1 MPSQQL
7 QWVVV
12 PTGIRKEG
20 SRTIASASIAIQ
32 PRLEDTSPA
41 WKTLSSW
48 PDMIDWPA
56 LLGKT
61 TLGIEV
67 NATTIAS
74 ANVVRVSTPSTKA
87 WKALFD
93 GSTPVKPYE
102 MRNLTTHRV
111 FSFPVL
117 GVSAAL
123 SKVLDVMAKEYPDAA
138 PSVDAMEVPPSSS
151 NIKAVGST
159 QVKLPKIVDDLLDLI
174 PTGDDDLRLKTLETT
189 FEEQAAFV
197 STMRERPEQ
206 PPTKSIEQGP
216 LPIAVQTPEQ
226 MVFNPIPGDTPK
238 IALLQAEVFHM
249 ARQTSLP
256 TTEPGG
262 RKLQRAK
269 RAAITRPT
277 IDFHQALGATREY
290 PSVMRALGI
299 VLDIEFDLPNGTP
312 PTGTIRAKVT
322 LPPDVV
328 LSTKVSTPR
337 TAYEMTTAGNP
348 AYWRF
353 LPRPATGSD
362 IKDGMLCMDNPA
374 MFGITQIDVDA
385 TALKTMNFLRGI
397 RLWTGKT
404 AGKTRERRD
413 AEPPSVRGTGL
424 SLVRHKRGVRFAANI
439 LRNTKNHNAAVQ
451 NQEVTLYADDVMRGF
466 RLDVW
471 DDVSNTWRSLMQR
484 NASYTMLKDP
494 SASITNVVEEGT
506 MSMGAT
512 RPIDTASAPI
522 NDVYA
527 HEVIAQWE
535 GWSLVVPRIGRYIDT
550 DDKLSTTTPN
560 ANNSSSPD
568 AAFEYKMETLFSVPK
583 GSLPRLRYGR
593 TYRLR
598 ARIADIT
605 GRGLPLDA
613 IDPAST
619 ACTTSGVLYQRWDP
633 VVSPTIALV
642 KKPVEGESLERLVI
656 RTYNDGDVGA
666 EPPCTETST
675 RQLFPPVAAVEI
687 AERHGKLDSSPTGPM
702 RADLYATLASKT
714 AAGTSDI
721 PFQWYKRVVTLQ
733 NGPGGTQ
740 QRIVTLQELGAPN
753 VEPASEA
760 DRATGI
766 RYPITPVD
774 TAMVTPYLP
783 DPMARGIV
791 LAGVPGLAAGQLR
804 EITLNGENAAAIA
817 SSQGVVT
824 VTFDPDSSWPDIRS
838 ILLRLAEGSG
848 APTWDAATRTLS
860 VFLPKG
866 EQAWVTLGSTVGDTQ
881 ADAMQAMALHGLWG
895 RYTNAGHGAAK
906 LQALARG
913 LGWLVTPGR
922 TVHLVHATQRPLTN
936 PANKN
941 MPKPKRDFGATWAD
955 VEFPLIEVHGRTT
968 QKIDMLAEWEM
979 DVDDIL
985 EQAPVRQK
993 QGALA
998 FEQHIEERTATTI
1011 AHTMR
1016 HEFGDTKHR
1025 MVTYKPLATTRFREY
1040 MPSAIALDT
1049 NKLTRLGSG
1058 PEVNVLSTKRPDP
1071 PKVLYCVPSFAWPNE
1086 TKTMVDGEVRSIRKG
1101 GGIRVYLDRPWYSSG
1116 NGELLGVILY
1126 TGKTFTPKA
1135 KSQGPAQESPNPSN
1149 TAKTTTPSTS
1159 FDGSTGVE
1167 ATVFINKQPSKDF
1180 SGSLVE
1186 ADLKHELFSSSLL
1199 TDLLGSGPVDIPEAF
1214 TNYVTQWGLDPIW
1227 LSKPTP
1233 SDNSPRIGNFIDPDA
1248 VHQSVSLEELGPKFR
1263 FAVVGFKPQFDPE
1276 RKLWFCDIA
1285 ISPGESYYPF
1295 IRMALVRFQPNSLAD
1310 AKTGNDVFVST
1321 VVQSDFCQIAPDREA
1336 IVKVESDATKVS
1348 ITVIGNTYRMNSAGH
1363 AGSEIE
1369 VTIEERTG
1377 GAASTADLAWTPI
1390 LTQRI
1395 DRVHAANA
1403 WMGMVQ
1409 LGKPANATMRVVI
1422 KEYEVLQSDPTG
1434 KARETSL
1441 GSKTSNSGDVSLT
1454 VDKRIVYADV
1464 LPLG

>member
-32 PRLEDTSPA
+32 PRLEDASPA
-41 WKTLSSW
+41 WKKLAAW
-48 PDMIDWPA
+48 PDMLDWPT
-56 LLGKT
+56 LLGKAT
-61 TLGIEV
+61 VGIEV
-67 NATTIAS
+67 NATAIAA
-74 ANVVRVSTPSTKA
+74 ANVTRVSTPSSDA

-93 GSTPVKPYE
+93 GNTPVKPYE

-117 GVSAAL
+117 GVSEAL
-123 SKVLDVMAKEYPDAA
+123 SKVLDVMAKEYADGLPKMDAIEA
-138 PSVDAMEVPPSSS
+138 PAVTS
-151 NIKAVGST
+151 NLKAVGAAN
-159 QVKLPKIVDDLLDLI
+159 VKLPKVFEELTDLI
-174 PTGDDDLRLKTLETT
+174 PNEGDDGRMKTLERT
-189 FEEQAAFV
+189 FEEQATLVAK
-197 STMRERPEQ
+197 MRERPEQ
-206 PPTKSIEQGP
+206 EPTKGIEQGP
-216 LPIAVQTPEQ
+216 LPLAVQSPEQ
-226 MVFNPIPGDTPK
+226 MVFTPLAGTSPK
-238 IALLQAEVFHM
+238 HALMQAEVFHM

-256 TTEPGG
+256 TTGPDGK
-262 RKLQRAK
+262 KLYRAK
-269 RAAITRPT
+269 RAAITRPSV
-277 IDFHQALGATREY
+277 DFHQALGACREY
-290 PSVMRALGI
+290 PAVMRAIGI
-299 VLDIEFDLPNGTP
+299 VLDVEFDLPNGTP
-312 PTGTIRAKVT
+312 VNGTIRATVS
-322 LPPDVV
+322 LPAGLAV
-328 LSTKVSTPR
+328 STKVVTPR
-337 TAYEMTTAGNP
+337 TAYEMATGVNP

-353 LPRPATGSD
+353 LPRPGADSD
-362 IKDGMLCMDNPA
+362 IKNGLLCMDNPGL
-374 MFGITQIDVDA
+374 FGITQIDVDS
-385 TALKTMNFLRGI
+385 TALKTMNYLRGL
-397 RLWTGKT
+397 RLWLGKT
-404 AGKTRERRD
+404 VGKKLERRD

-424 SLVRHKRGVRFAANI
+424 SLVRHQRGLRFATNI

-451 NQEVTLYADDVMRGF
+451 NQEVILYADDVMRGF

-471 DDVSNTWRSLMQR
+471 DNVSNTWRSLMQR
-484 NASYTMLKDP
+484 TATYTLLKNPD
-494 SASITNVVEEGT
+494 ASIANAEEEGT

-512 RPIDTASAPI
+512 RPIDAAAAPI
-522 NDVYA
+522 NDIYA
-527 HEVIAQWE
+527 HEIIAQWE

-550 DDKLSTTTPN
+550 DDTLSADTPGSK
-560 ANNSSSPD
+560 NSSSPD
-568 AAFEYKMETLFSVPK
+568 NAFEYKMETLFSVPK

-605 GRGLPLDA
+605 GRGLTLDNV
-613 IDPAST
+613 DPSST

-633 VVSPTIALV
+633 IVSPTIALIA
-642 KKPVEGESLERLVI
+642 KPVEGESLERLVI
-656 RTYNDGDVGA
+656 RTYNDGDVGS
-666 EPPCTETST
+666 EPACTETST
-675 RQLFPPVAAVEI
+675 RQLFPPVAAVEV

-702 RADLYATLASKT
+702 RADLYATLATKT
-714 AAGTSDI
+714 AMGSSDI
-721 PFQWYKRVVTLQ
+721 PFQWYKRVVTMQ

-740 QRIVTLQELGAPN
+740 QRVVTLQELGAPN

-766 RYPITPVD
+766 RYPLAPVSTP
-774 TAMVTPYLP
+774 MVTPYLP

-791 LAGVPGLAAGQLR
+791 LAGVPGIAAGQLK
-804 EITLNGENAAAIA
+804 EITLSGENAAAIA

-824 VTFDPDSSWPDIRS
+824 VTFDPDNTWPDIRS

-848 APTWDAATRTLS
+848 APTWDAASRTLS

-866 EQAWVTLGSTVGDTQ
+866 EQAWVTLGSTVGDTS

-895 RYTNAGHGAAK
+895 RYTSAGHGAAK

-922 TVHLVHATQRPLTN
+922 TVHLLHATQRPLTA

-941 MPKPKRDFGATWAD
+941 MPKPKRAFGGTWAD
-955 VEFPLIEVHGRTT
+955 LEFPLIELHGRTT
-968 QKIDMLAEWEM
+968 QKIDMLAEWKM

-985 EQAPVRQK
+985 EPAPVRQD
-993 QGALA
+993 QNVLA
-998 FEQHIEERTATTI
+998 FEQQVEDRLASSIDETLRQ
-1011 AHTMR
+1011 
-1016 HEFGDTKHR
+1016 EFGDTKHR

-1049 NKLTRLGSG
+1049 NKLTRLGTG

-1071 PKVLYCVPSFAWPNE
+1071 PKVLYCVPSFSWPDE
-1086 TKTMVDGEVRSIRKG
+1086 TKTMVDGEVRSVRKG

-1116 NGELLGVILY
+1116 NGELLGVVLY

-1135 KSQGPAQESPNPSN
+1135 KADDVKSESAKPSN
-1149 TAKTTTPSTS
+1149 TKAKGNVANAVGTS
-1159 FDGSTGVE
+1159 GMQIGSGLVASLADAQDGLVVAKNVG
-1167 ATVFINKQPSKDF
+1167 ANAF
-1180 SGSLVE
+1180 GS
-1186 ADLKHELFSSSLL
+1186 ANIA
-1199 TDLLGSGPVDIPEAF
+1199 DLLGGGTVNIPDNLTA
-1214 TNYVTQWGLDPIW
+1214 YVTQWGLDPIW

-1233 SDNSPRIGNFIDPDA
+1233 SDNSPRVANFIDPDA
-1248 VHQSVSLEELGPKFR
+1248 VHLSVSLEELGPKLR
-1263 FAVVGFKPQFDPE
+1263 FAVVGFAPQFDAD
-1276 RKLWFCDIA
+1276 RKLWFCDVA

-1295 IRMALVRFQPNSLAD
+1295 IRMALVRFQPNSLSD
-1310 AKTGNDVFVST
+1310 PKTGNDVFVST

-1336 IVKVESDATKVS
+1336 IVKVEQDATNVS
-1348 ITVIGNTYRMNSAGH
+1348 ITVIGHTYRMNSAGH
-1363 AGSEIE
+1363 AGSEVE

-1377 GAASTADLAWTPI
+1377 GASSTSDLAWTPL

-1403 WMGMVQ
+1403 WMGMVK
-1409 LGKPANATMRVVI
+1409 LAKPASANMRVVV
-1422 KEYEVLQSDPTG
+1422 KEYEVMHSDPTG

-1441 GSKTSNSGDVSLT
+1441 GSKTSNTGDVTLT